1 MHRGILCQNL
11 KFDIIERKTF
21 DSPVCLAHCKKFQ
34 KEQINLLTI
43 IASGRAQT
51 RAVMDEYWAL
61 PYITWTLNILGHQ
74 LRFLLF
80 RQRKK
85 SVAVQ

>member
-1 MHRGILCQNL
+1 MPKSYILILLNVKHLIHQL
-11 KFDIIERKTF
+11 G
-21 DSPVCLAHCKKFQ
+21 LAHCKKFQ

-43 IASGRAQT
+43 IASGRAQP
-51 RAVMDEYWAL
+51 RAVVDEYWAL
-61 PYITWTLNILGHQ
+61 PYITWALNILVHQ